1 MSLFE
6 RIVPHASAMALAAVV
21 TTGLLGGVNG
31 IASHEH
37 ASARAE
43 VLAAAAR
50 SVMPVAAAE
59 QFAVQRIEIVGHRR
73 HA

>member
-1 MSLFE
+1 MSGFVRLL
-6 RIVPHASAMALAAVV
+6 PHASAIALAAVV
-21 TTGLLGGVNG
+21 TAGLLGGVNG

-50 SVMPVAAAE
+50 SVMPVATE
-59 QFAVQRIEIVGHRR
+59 QFAVQRIEIVGRR
-73 HA
+73 RPA